1 MNTYRLR
8 LVGEYSMGYDIV
20 YHILCLVS
28 DGYDK
33 LSNHLSYPMFNQTWD
48 KISDGIYYLLS
59 IFHQFHMRYVNPMG
73 RYEIYISHVSKIY
86 LFL

>member
-1 MNTYRLR
+1 MSAIIWILLEKSKFRIFVEMCMNTYRLR

-33 LSNHLSYPMFNQTWD
+33 LSNH
-48 KISDGIYYLLS
+48 
-59 IFHQFHMRYVNPMG
+59 
-73 RYEIYISHVSKIY
+73 
-86 LFL
+86 